1 LIEVEL
7 KCELF
12 PEALRKL
19 RDKLQFMT
27 FHGVVQSLDRYY
39 DTIKFDLLQQA
50 VFVRV
55 RNNSQLQFKY
65 NEGHDLAHVQSVECA
80 FPLVPATIQQVEE
93 MNALFTRFLPE
104 WHTESDF
111 ETASIANRLV
121 EIAQIKNRREVYTND
136 DMQVSVDYVEG
147 LGDFLEVELQ
157 YEEGADT
164 GKALAK
170 LHTFISEFG
179 VQPVSIGYVE
189 MWLRVHNPQ
198 AYQLGRYR
206 L

>member
-1 LIEVEL
+1 VIEVEL

-12 PEALRKL
+12 PGAQRKL
-19 RDKLQFMT
+19 RGKLQFMT
-27 FHGVVQSLDRYY
+27 FHGVVRSLDRYY

-65 NEGHDLAHVQSVECA
+65 NESHDVAHVQSLERV
-80 FPLVPATIQQVEE
+80 FPLPQENAQQVEE
-93 MNALFTRFLPE
+93 MNALFTRFLPS
-104 WHTESDF
+104 WHAEPDF
-111 ETASIANRLV
+111 EVARVSNGLV
-121 EIAQIKNRREVYTND
+121 ELAYIGNTREVYTSD
-136 DMQVSVDYVEG
+136 DMQISVDHVED

-157 YEEGADT
+157 REEGSDT
-164 GKALAK
+164 SKALAE
-170 LHTFISEFG
+170 LHSFISELG
-179 VQPVSIGYVE
+179 VQPVEIGYVE